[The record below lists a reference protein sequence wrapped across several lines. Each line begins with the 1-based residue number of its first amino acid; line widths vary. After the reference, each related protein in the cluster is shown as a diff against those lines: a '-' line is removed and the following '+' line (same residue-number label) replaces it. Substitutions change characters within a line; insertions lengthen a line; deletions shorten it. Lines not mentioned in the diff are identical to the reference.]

1 MRPKCTLIR
10 HRTRALRLADYFGC
24 SSLPARR
31 LSNQPRTLP
40 DRKAVVTDFAV
51 ATNHQEPVDWDYARA
66 TASIEREH
74 YLLQLRASSGQSQ
87 AEFIGSFLKSPLYS
101 TAFDR
106 GFGTL
111 YTAAYRT
118 VDGCVE
124 LAWPDRP
131 HRVFALDR
139 FQDLKLDGKL

>member
-1 MRPKCTLIR
+1 M
-10 HRTRALRLADYFGC
+10 ADYFGC

-111 YTAAYRT
+111 H
-118 VDGCVE
+118 GCVSDGGWMRRIGM
-124 LAWPDRP
+124 ARP
-131 HRVFALDR
+131 PAP
-139 FQDLKLDGKL
+139 GICA